1 MVDDVTPI
9 QDAQIVAAVSKT
21 ENNDATVLL
30 DLENLIKSHVSGI
43 DKRKEELKKIKEML
57 NEIFVNDPT
66 YQEHEK
72 QAKEANKIKGATK
85 AQLMKQPNA
94 KELGDKIKTTT
105 SEIKETDGALSDY
118 LREYQRMSGS
128 NEIEGDDGQVRE
140 IIYVAK
146 LVKKSSR

>member
-1 MVDDVTPI
+1 MVDDATPI

-21 ENNDATVLL
+21 DTNDSTVLL

-57 NEIFVNDPT
+57 NDIFVNDPT

-72 QAKEANKIKGATK
+72 QAKEANKVKGVTK
-85 AQLMKQPNA
+85 AQLIKLPNA
-94 KELGDKIKTTT
+94 KELGDKIKTIT

-140 IIYVAK
+140 IVYVAK
-146 LVKKSSR
+146 LIKKSSR

>member
-1 MVDDVTPI
+1 MVDDATPI

-21 ENNDATVLL
+21 DTNDSTVLL

-57 NEIFVNDPT
+57 NDIFVNDPT

-72 QAKEANKIKGATK
+72 QAKEANKVKGVTK
-85 AQLMKQPNA
+85 AQLIKLPNA
-94 KELGDKIKTTT
+94 KELGDKIKTIT

-140 IIYVAK
+140 IVYVAK

>member
-1 MVDDVTPI
+1 MVDDATPI

-21 ENNDATVLL
+21 DTNDSTVLL

-57 NEIFVNDPT
+57 NDIFVNDPT

-72 QAKEANKIKGATK
+72 QAKEANKVKGATK
-85 AQLMKQPNA
+85 AQLIKLPNA
-94 KELGDKIKTTT
+94 KELGDKIKTIT

-140 IIYVAK
+140 IVYVAK
-146 LVKKSSR
+146 LIKKSSR

>member
-1 MVDDVTPI
+1 MVDDATPI

-21 ENNDATVLL
+21 DTNDSTVLL

-57 NEIFVNDPT
+57 NDIFVNDPT

-72 QAKEANKIKGATK
+72 QAKEANKVKGTTK

-140 IIYVAK
+140 IVYVAK
-146 LVKKSSR
+146 LIKKSSR